1 MNKTPWKEAILCKVC
16 NEKRLALTGQFNQP
30 AAPWVE
36 YAAKLVKT
44 RLGNLTDGESN
55 LQTKKF
61 ACSKSQFDAIRN
73 HIKYQMLDSVA
84 ERINVTPVYR
94 MAGI

>member
-1 MNKTPWKEAILCKVC
+1 MCKVC